1 MPNRLDFFP
10 ELNTSPEDAD
20 REIRRLISSRSGDF
34 MRVTTQNYHISII
47 HEIAI

>member
-20 REIRRLISSRSGDF
+20 REIRRLISRSGDF